1 MAYFI
6 TFEGGDGAGKSTL
19 INGVLSEFKKRGISH
34 VNTREPGGTPVAEE
48 IREIIIKPGRKIEP
62 MTELFLFEASRAEH
76 VANFIKPNLAKNTH
90 VICDRYT
97 HSSLAYQGVAR
108 GLGFELVD
116 KLNEAATGGLKPDAV
131 VWLKITPEQAAA
143 RVESRGNQSR
153 LDAESLAFHKKVYE
167 AFSEIS
173 AREASRFIVLDAVK
187 SPAEVFNQ
195 LITHPLWMKLFP

>member
-19 INGVLSEFKKRGISH
+19 INGVLSEFKKRGIQH
-34 VNTREPGGTPVAEE
+34 VVSREPGGTPVAEE
-48 IREIIIKPGRKIEP
+48 IREVIVKPGRKIEP
-62 MTELFLFEASRAEH
+62 MTELFLFEAARAEH
-76 VANFIKPNLAKNTH
+76 VANLIKPTLAQGTH
-90 VICDRYT
+90 VLCDRYT

-108 GLGFELVD
+108 GLGFDFVD
-116 KLNEAATGGLKPDAV
+116 KLNDAATDGLKPDAV
-131 VWLKITPEQAAA
+131 VWLKIAPEQAAA

-153 LDAESLAFHKKVYE
+153 LDAESLAFHKKVFE

-173 AREASRFIVLDAVK
+173 SREAARFIVLDATK

-195 LITHPLWMKLFP
+195 LVTHPLWKKLFP